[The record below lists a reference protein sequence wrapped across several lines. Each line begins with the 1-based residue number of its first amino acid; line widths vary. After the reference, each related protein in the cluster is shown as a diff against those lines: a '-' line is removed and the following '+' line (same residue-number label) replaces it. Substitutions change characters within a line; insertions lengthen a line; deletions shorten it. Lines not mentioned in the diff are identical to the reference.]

1 MDGLVSKTSDFNMRD
16 SVGVHA
22 QKVMYYMTYY
32 LFKK

>member
-22 QKVMYYMTYY
+22 QKVNMTYY